1 MAGGM
6 RTGFLIAALV
16 AAAFLGFSF
25 FGTRHE
31 NWFLRAAQENAV
43 RCLTKSP
50 CTSLTAQSG
59 IVPNARPPLSYA
71 SACAKPGDWQQLK
84 SVSNDKTRIG
94 PDLHRQDDLP
104 LSHGHFAWP
113 RRGYRAMDGVRRS
126 ILRAGRQGAL
136 THALRGADQRRQFQY
151 GVPIAGGAGRIQDA
165 VD

>member
-84 SVSNDKTRIG
+84 SVSNDKTRIVLTCTDKMTFLYHMG
-94 PDLHRQDDLP
+94 TLP
-104 LSHGHFAWP
+104 GRDAGIEQWTVCE
-113 RRGYRAMDGVRRS
+113 DRS
-126 ILRAGRQGAL
+126 CAQAAKAL
-136 THALRGADQRRQFQY
+136 LPMR
-151 GVPIAGGAGRIQDA
+151 
-165 VD
+165 